1 MLLFL
6 KQFLVLLGS
15 SYSLPHIATATVPT
29 SHYSSAMEQS
39 TTAGVDV
46 VALILEQSTTAGVD
60 VVELI
65 LAATACGPPH
75 QWRGDLWQAAK
86 YTLSSPLSCDNL
98 LDACL
103 PPVYTLLKIYKKLFF
118 CTYKFLKEKS
128 AHISYC
134 RL

>member
-46 VALILEQSTTAGVD
+46 VALIL
-60 VVELI
+60 
-65 LAATACGPPH
+65 AATACGSPH
-75 QWRGDLWQAAK
+75 PWRGDLWQAAK

-103 PPVYTLLKIYKKLFF
+103 PPVYTLLNININIFKL
-118 CTYKFLKEKS
+118 Y
-128 AHISYC
+128 I
-134 RL
+134 